1 MKAKATTFYLLLSV
15 ICMLNSVHGF
25 TVPKPAAVQHKNA
38 AYSNLFSLHP
48 ITSSETFRRPQV
60 NSMSRSI
67 MKMTEEAAE
76 EENQGET
83 VTDAEDS
90 EAKGT
95 EVAKKEKERSGLVT
109 ALILG
114 PPLLAKFMV
123 VLIVKFLTD
132 IVVFPLLFLYRICKS
147 AKNKVVG
154 LFVKD
159 DIMKGEKV
167 NGNHS

>member
-1 MKAKATTFYLLLSV
+1 MTTLYLLLSI
-15 ICMLNSVHGF
+15 ICMLNNSVHGF
-25 TVPKPAAVQHKNA
+25 TVPKLAVQHKNA
-38 AYSNLFSLHP
+38 ACSNLFSLHP
-48 ITSSETFRRPQV
+48 IASGESSRRSMM

-90 EAKGT
+90 EDKGI
-95 EVAKKEKERSGLVT
+95 EVTKKEKERSGLIT

-154 LFVKD
+154 FFVKD
-159 DIMKGEKV
+159 DIMKGDKV
-167 NGNHS
+167 NGKHS

>member
-1 MKAKATTFYLLLSV
+1 MKAKATTLHLLLSV

-48 ITSSETFRRPQV
+48 ITPGEPFRRSKA
-60 NSMSRSI
+60 NSVPRSI